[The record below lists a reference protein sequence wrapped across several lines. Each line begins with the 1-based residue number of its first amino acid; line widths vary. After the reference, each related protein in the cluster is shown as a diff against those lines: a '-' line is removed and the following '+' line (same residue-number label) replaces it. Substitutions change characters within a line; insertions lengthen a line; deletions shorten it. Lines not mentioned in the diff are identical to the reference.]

1 MQLRPADIA
10 KECNVSVG
18 TVRSWCTEF
27 AEFLSAGAN
36 PPDGDRKLNEDDLK
50 TCKDIAQLRKEG
62 MSKAQIIL
70 RLRET
75 TTQKPTEKP
84 TEALQVIEES
94 PQKKPLSAVV
104 ASDEVKQRDVQIET
118 LNRLIETQAEQL
130 REKQSIIEQLLE
142 RQRETNILMNNLRLL
157 TTAKPDVTPIGK
169 SQAEVRRDTV
179 FMYVALAIVLV
190 ILGLI
195 VWASWR
201 FGGA

>member
-18 TVRSWCTEF
+18 TVRAWCSEF

-36 PPDGDRKLNEDDLK
+36 PTDGERKLNEQDLEV
-50 TCKDIAQLRKEG
+50 CKYIAQLRKEG

-75 TTQKPTEKP
+75 TPQKPPEKP
-84 TEALQVIEES
+84 TEALQIVEES
-94 PQKKPLSAVV
+94 PQETPQAATATL
-104 ASDEVKQRDVQIET
+104 ERDIQIET

-130 REKQSIIEQLLE
+130 REKQGIIEQLLE
-142 RQRETNILMNNLRLL
+142 RQRETNILINNLRLL
-157 TTAKPDVTPIGK
+157 TTAKPDVTPNGK
-169 SQAEVRRDTV
+169 SETEVRRDTI
-179 FMYVALAIVLV
+179 FMYVALGIVLV

-201 FGGA
+201 

>member
-10 KECNVSVG
+10 KECTVSVG

-27 AEFLSAGAN
+27 SEFLSAGAN
-36 PPDGDRKLNEDDLK
+36 PTDGDRKLNEDDLK
-50 TCKDIAQLRKEG
+50 MCKRIAQLRKAG

-75 TTQKPTEKP
+75 AIEKSTEKP
-84 TEALQVIEES
+84 TEALQIVEES
-94 PQKKPLSAVV
+94 PQETPQATVV
-104 ASDEVKQRDVQIET
+104 ALDDLDRRDAQIET

-130 REKQSIIEQLLE
+130 REKQDIIEQLLE
-142 RQRETNILMNNLRLL
+142 RQRETNVLLNNMRLL
-157 TTAKPDVTPIGK
+157 TAREPVAPATVGK
-169 SQAEVRRDTV
+169 SEAEIRRDTI
-179 FMYVALAIVLV
+179 FMYVALAIVFV

-201 FGGA
+201 